1 MQTTK
6 GKIFAGYWVN
16 GKMFGD
22 MMAMNQT
29 ERVVDKSSLEEDLV

>member
-1 MQTTK
+1 
-6 GKIFAGYWVN
+6 
-16 GKMFGD
+16 MFGD